1 MTRGNGP
8 QQEYPV
14 LENNSQRK
22 IPLPPRHLEGRSLNL
37 SLNIR
42 ERPSAE
48 KQATQRPTERWLD
61 PSIFQ

>member
-14 LENNSQRK
+14 LENYSQRK
-22 IPLPPRHLEGRSLNL
+22 ILLPPRHLEGRSRNPSL
-37 SLNIR
+37 SIR
-42 ERPSAE
+42 ERPSTE
-48 KQATQRPTERWLD
+48 KRATQRPIERWLD